1 MDEGYI
7 PQDWKMAHVSPIFK
21 KGNRSKAENYRLLS
35 LTSIVCK
42 LMESF
47 VKDSIMIHM
56 RTENLLSSKQLGFI
70 NGRST
75 TTQLLSYLD
84 KWIDI
89 IVPGGAVN
97 AIYFDFAKAFDI
109 VPRERLLGKP
119 KLCGINGKVLN
130 GLRLS

>member
-7 PQDWKMAHVSPIFK
+7 PQDWKMAHVSPKFK
-21 KGNRSKAENYRLLS
+21 KGTRSKAENYRPLS

-84 KWIDI
+84 KWIDT
-89 IVPGGAVN
+89 IVPGGVWMQYISTLPKHLILFLVKDFLVNPNRAVS
-97 AIYFDFAKAFDI
+97 
-109 VPRERLLGKP
+109 VVRSW
-119 KLCGINGKVLN
+119 N